1 VGVFAETAEKDG
13 LEITFDVGDK
23 EIYEVGEEIP
33 ISLIIANYNNFDVEG
48 VSIEKS
54 LPEGFDWI
62 EGSFEIPERFG
73 ADGVINAG
81 DTITISGK
89 AVKKLIETTTT
100 TTESTTTTAKT
111 TDKTTAKTTNKTTD
125 STTTSASTSS
135 SSSSLS
141 TSTSTG
147 TSQIT
152 SAANTT
158 TTRRYIVN
166 QVETTTTTNKNDST
180 APKTGDNFNVLWL
193 ILGVLGLGGSIFFIA
208 KGKKNGTKFTAIL
221 LCISLLGTSFGYTG
235 VSEISAEELESL
247 TVSDTVTVENSDYTF
262 TVTVKYKSF
271 AAEEIKLT
279 GSTMDIECGEG
290 TETVYFY
297 AEYGGNVDNLMLESD
312 GEIVELMYDNGENGD
327 ETAGDNVYTC
337 TLEIDKT
344 TPYEEIVWYYAVS
357 ETGLSSDGWQIF
369 LYELP
374 TEEDLILEETVSNA
388 FVDLTG
394 SEEFLLADIEQR
406 KEMVETLLDEMV
418 AQGYIDE
425 ASIEYNENMGWYEYV
440 DTGAKYQHMVTVK
453 DNNGTASVGVDIY
466 YGAQDDIAGWREFT
480 IETARYTADA
490 MGASTMSDEDVTVR
504 DIYNLGNTDS
514 KILYISAHGGYDYH
528 NRRNQGG
535 WVIDEAVNGTTDSNF
550 KGSLGAKKIG
560 VKNKTPIIWR
570 FSLSIFGN

>member
-1 VGVFAETAEKDG
+1 MGIFAETAEKDG
-13 LEITFDVGDK
+13 LEITLDVGEK
-23 EIYEVGEEIP
+23 ESYEVGEEIP
-33 ISLIIANYNNFDVEG
+33 VSLVIANYNNFDVEG
-48 VSIEKS
+48 VSVEKS
-54 LPEGFDWI
+54 LPEGFEWI
-62 EGSFEIPERFG
+62 EGSFEISERFG

-100 TTESTTTTAKT
+100 TTTTTESSTTIAKTTEKT
-111 TDKTTAKTTNKTTD
+111 TDKTTAKTADKTTD
-125 STTTSASTSS
+125 STTTSASNSTSS
-135 SSSSLS
+135 SSSLTTSAS
-141 TSTSTG
+141 TSS
-147 TSQIT
+147 SQIT
-152 SAANTT
+152 STASTT

-166 QVETTTTTNKNDST
+166 QVETTTTANKNDSA
-180 APKTGDNFNVLWL
+180 APKTGDTFNILWL
-193 ILGVLGLGGSIFFIA
+193 ILGVLGLGGSILFIA
-208 KGKKNGTKFTAIL
+208 QGRKNGTKFTAIL

-247 TVSDTVTVENSDYTF
+247 TVSDTVTIENIDYTF

-290 TETVYFY
+290 AETVYFY

-337 TLEIDKT
+337 TIEIDKT
-344 TPYEEIVWYYAVS
+344 TPYDCIVWYYAVS

-369 LYELP
+369 VYGLP
-374 TEEDLILEETVSNA
+374 TEEDLALEETVSNA
-388 FVDLTG
+388 FADLTG

-425 ASIEYNENMGWYEYV
+425 ASIEYNENMGWYKYV

-453 DNNGTASVGVDIY
+453 DNSGTAGVGVDIY
-466 YGAQDDIAGWREFT
+466 YGAQDDIAGWRELT
-480 IETARYTADA
+480 IYDAVNTADA
-490 MGASTMSDEDVTVR
+490 MGASTMRDEDVTVR

-528 NRRNQGG
+528 NGRNQGG
-535 WVIDEAVNGTTDSNF
+535 WVIDEAVNGTTNSNF
-550 KGSLGAKKIG
+550 KGSLGAKRI
-560 VKNKTPIIWR
+560 
-570 FSLSIFGN
+570 